1 MLTVVSIMDGVG
13 YFLQT
18 LMALNTKYIF
28 KFNVCHLRLSDIP
41 L

>member
-28 KFNVCHLRLSDIP
+28 LNLMSATSTK
-41 L
+41 